1 MFFLQVQVRSMGY
14 SNTKKQRTKAMSTE
28 KADILLRKYQGLRVV
43 QKAFFK
49 TRDGSKL
56 AEAKNMERDL
66 DKVHQYFDERY
77 GVQQGLAL

>member
-1 MFFLQVQVRSMGY
+1 
-14 SNTKKQRTKAMSTE
+14 MSTE
-28 KADILLRKYQGLRVV
+28 KADTLLRKYQELRVV

-66 DKVHQYFDERY
+66 DKEVQQYFDERY

>member
-1 MFFLQVQVRSMGY
+1 MGY

-28 KADILLRKYQGLRVV
+28 KADILLRKYQELRVV

-66 DKVHQYFDERY
+66 DKEVQQYFDERY
-77 GVQQGLAL
+77 GVQQGLVL

>member
-1 MFFLQVQVRSMGY
+1 MGY

-66 DKVHQYFDERY
+66 DKEVQQYFDERY